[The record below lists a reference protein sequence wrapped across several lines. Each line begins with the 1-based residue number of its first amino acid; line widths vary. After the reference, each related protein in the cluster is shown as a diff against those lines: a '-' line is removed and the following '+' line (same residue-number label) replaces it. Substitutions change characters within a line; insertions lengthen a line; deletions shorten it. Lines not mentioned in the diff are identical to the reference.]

1 MIVADRYYLSGLAYH
16 CTDGVDPTWYQAVN
30 LGVAKPALYLFLQVD
45 PATAAARRP
54 NGQAG
59 YWDQPR
65 IANRLGEAYRACLAR
80 VVATENAR
88 VDRLDAEQPPDLVLD
103 AALAALPRAFP
114 ARSEGR
120 SA

>member
-1 MIVADRYYLSGLAYH
+1 
-16 CTDGVDPTWYQAVN
+16 
-30 LGVAKPALYLFLQVD
+30 
-45 PATAAARRP
+45 
-54 NGQAG
+54 
-59 YWDQPR
+59 
-65 IANRLGEAYRACLAR
+65 LAR